1 MNSLLEIG
9 LLHVKAD
16 LLCVVGEGK
25 QASISQTLLYISK
38 KTSKSNYTGS
48 YLRILHIDFV
58 NFILITKLVILKD
71 LIY

>member
-38 KTSKSNYTGS
+38 KKKPLQVKLCRQLFKDTSY
-48 YLRILHIDFV
+48 
-58 NFILITKLVILKD
+58 
-71 LIY
+71 

>member
-38 KTSKSNYTGS
+38 KTLQVKLYRQLFKDTS
-48 YLRILHIDFV
+48 Y
-58 NFILITKLVILKD
+58 
-71 LIY
+71 

>member
-9 LLHVKAD
+9 LLHAKAD

-38 KTSKSNYTGS
+38 KPPTQ
-48 YLRILHIDFV
+48 IIQA
-58 NFILITKLVILKD
+58 VI
-71 LIY
+71 